1 MSAAWASIIVALI
14 SGPIMW
20 VLYRLDRRNT
30 QQHGQAVDLIKEIK
44 RDVSSM
50 RLVQRVTNQ
59 VIREQTEIL
68 ERHLQ
73 EHEDADNADVL

>member
-30 QQHGQAVDLIKEIK
+30 EQHGQAVDLIKQVK
-44 RDVSSM
+44 GDVQEVKDM
-50 RLVQRVTNQ
+50 QVWTNLKLDQ
-59 VIREQTEIL
+59 QDYAL
-68 ERHLQ
+68 KRHL
-73 EHEDADNADVL
+73 EDHQGNGNE